1 MESELLFFR
10 DTSYFIWTLIDHLIA
25 STRVAL
31 LNELTWMAWRKL
43 PGRKNLIFPFSHRL
57 FLQFRFLTGRT
68 NKSMNLTRKKKQ
80 TELLLLGWY
89 TWFMKERV
97 ERPTIAS
104 NGITSNFLAA
114 LVLGLSEPPLLKI
127 LYRWRPCY
135 VSNDWSTTAM
145 LFIYS

>member
-104 NGITSNFLAA
+104 NGITSNFLPA